1 MENPCLLTG
10 VFCVGGNMN
19 ENSVIAILIASL
31 TIIFISVGISITYTT
46 TQKAVILEEFR
57 EELHKH
63 DLMLIDGRLQK
74 FERSYRKVEE

>member
-1 MENPCLLTG
+1 
-10 VFCVGGNMN
+10 MN